1 MSSPPT
7 TTSGR
12 RRLPVLAFIIIA
24 ALYLIAIHF
33 ATVPFE
39 KGEVGYAQFRTVE
52 DVLRGLFPTVVLGAL
67 IGIAVVSYL
76 RWWRPVLRDEP
87 ELRAPRFVWLFP
99 VIIVVAILGGIQYS
113 ALADK
118 GVAFTISLLIGALLV
133 GVSEELMFRGIG
145 VVSLRDAGLS
155 EGKVA
160 LYSSVIFG
168 LAHATNLFT
177 EGLSAIPQV
186 LTTAVA
192 GYFFY
197 LTRRVSGTLIL
208 GVVLHG
214 LWDFGLFTGLING
227 PDNPYI
233 GTFLFIIADVVML
246 IIALATIRKVFPRRE
261 ERAEV
266 GAA

>member
-7 TTSGR
+7 TAAGR
-12 RRLPVLAFIIIA
+12 RRLPVLAFIILA
-24 ALYLIAIHF
+24 ALFLVAIHF

-39 KGEVGYAQFRTVE
+39 KGEVGYGQFRTTE
-52 DVLRGLFPTVVLGAL
+52 EVLRGLLPSVVLGAL

-99 VIIVVAILGGIQYS
+99 VIIVLAVLGGIQYS
-113 ALADK
+113 ALADG
-118 GVAFTISLLIGALLV
+118 GVAFTITLLIAALLV

-186 LTTAVA
+186 LTTAFA

-197 LTRRVSGTLIL
+197 LARRVSGTLVL
-208 GVVLHG
+208 GMVLHG
-214 LWDFGLFTGLING
+214 LWDFGIFTGLANG
-227 PDNPYI
+227 RDNLYI
-233 GTFLFIIADVVML
+233 GTTLFIIADVIML

-266 GAA
+266 GAD